1 MMGAFTGKVMGK
13 GLDSFRSALKK
24 GAIFSR
30 KSLAA
35 MPERKDEITAALSGL
50 IGDYLEKEGS
60 PLAVAMGFY
69 RDGRPLVMDS
79 RALSEAF
86 PDGGAKLCILV
97 HGLMDSE
104 EAWGFEQD
112 PETTYGSLLERDF
125 GYAPLYVRY
134 NSGLHISENGRALSR
149 LLSDLMAVFPGGV
162 EEILLVGHSMGGLVL
177 RSACHYGAADGEAWV
192 KKVRKVF
199 LLGSP
204 NLGAYLEKISNLTA
218 VVLRLIL
225 SPYTRIIGRII
236 DLRSAGI
243 KDLRFGY
250 LLDEDWQGRD
260 PDRLLSNNR
269 HAVPLLEG
277 AEHFMVSGTV
287 MKDPGRALSRILG
300 DGMVSHYSSSA
311 RPPSGAAGIPI
322 AAENTR
328 LFPSIAHAA
337 LRNHPEVY
345 GQIRAWLE
353 R

>member
-1 MMGAFTGKVMGK
+1 MGK
-13 GLDSFRSALKK
+13 GLKSFRTALKK
-24 GAIFSR
+24 GAIFSGR
-30 KSLAA
+30 ALASA
-35 MPERKDEITAALSGL
+35 PGGRDEITAALSGL
-50 IGDYLEKEGS
+50 IGDTLEKEGS
-60 PLAVAMGFY
+60 PLAVTMGFY
-69 RDGRPLVMDS
+69 RDGKPLS
-79 RALSEAF
+79 LEPKTLAGAF
-86 PDGGAKLCILV
+86 PGAAGRLCILV

-104 EAWGFEQD
+104 RAWAFEHD
-112 PETTYGSLLERDF
+112 AETTYGSLLESDF

-149 LLSDLMAVFPGGV
+149 LLSGLAAAFPGGV
-162 EEILLVGHSMGGLVL
+162 DEILLVGHSMGGLVL

-218 VVLRLIL
+218 VILRLML

-250 LLDEDWQGRD
+250 LVDEDWKGRD

-277 AEHFMVSGTV
+277 AEHFMVSGAV
-287 MKDPGRALSRILG
+287 MKDSGRAFSRLVG
-300 DGMVSHYSSSA
+300 DGMVSHSSSSA
-311 RPPSGAAGIPI
+311 KPLSAHDGTAI

-328 LFPSIAHAA
+328 VFPGIPHAA

-345 GQIRAWLE
+345 GQIKAWLE